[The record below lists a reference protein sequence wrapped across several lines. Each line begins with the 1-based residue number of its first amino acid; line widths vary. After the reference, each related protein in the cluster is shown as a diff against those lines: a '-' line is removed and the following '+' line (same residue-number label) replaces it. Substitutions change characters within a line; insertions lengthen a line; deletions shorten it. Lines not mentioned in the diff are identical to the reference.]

1 MTIKDVRAWWIGQ
14 KAHFPDLS
22 LMALDVLAIPA
33 TSAEIERVFSS
44 AGQLITDR
52 RNRLKDA
59 TIEAVEC
66 VKSWRKQGII
76 KEPEIDKDVIPDN
89 GDNLE

>member
-22 LMALDVLAIPA
+22 QMALDVLAIPA
-33 TSAEIERVFSS
+33 ISAKIESAFSS
-44 AGQLITDR
+44 TSQLITDR
-52 RNRLKDA
+52 RNRLYDA

-66 VKSWRKQGII
+66 V
-76 KEPEIDKDVIPDN
+76 
-89 GDNLE
+89 